1 MSPRKHGS
9 QKTTTKEG
17 KTEYQKEYMRE
28 YRKRKKAELEE
39 LLKASYDPF
48 MDSVVIPRTE
58 LEKLNFK
65 VS

>member
-1 MSPRKHGS
+1 MPYKDPDKQRHAIKLASRK
-9 QKTTTKEG
+9 
-17 KTEYQKEYMRE
+17 
-28 YRKRKKAELEE
+28 YRKKKVEEAKELRN
-39 LLKASYDPF
+39 LMKKSYDPF